1 MEKYIEDAPAEV
13 GAVLSEGIRLQEEKR
28 SALIASVIAN
38 EKNVFTE
45 DQLNV
50 MATPALEGMAKL
62 AGNED
67 YSGRGAPRTQ
77 TTDPNA
83 PPPMPK
89 VFEKPTPNA
98 AAAA

>member
-1 MEKYIEDAPAEV
+1 M
-13 GAVLSEGIRLQEEKR
+13 RR
-28 SALIASVIAN
+28 TR
-38 EKNVFTE
+38 FTE
-45 DQLNV
+45 DELKA

-89 VFEKPTPNA
+89 VFEARKPAAQA
-98 AAAA
+98 AA

>member
-1 MEKYIEDAPAEV
+1 M
-13 GAVLSEGIRLQEEKR
+13 
-28 SALIASVIAN
+28 IAN
-38 EKNVFTE
+38 EKNTFTE
-45 DQLNV
+45 DELKAMV
-50 MATPALEGMAKL
+50 TPTLESMAKL

-89 VFEKPTPNA
+89 VFEARKPPAQA
-98 AAAA
+98 AA